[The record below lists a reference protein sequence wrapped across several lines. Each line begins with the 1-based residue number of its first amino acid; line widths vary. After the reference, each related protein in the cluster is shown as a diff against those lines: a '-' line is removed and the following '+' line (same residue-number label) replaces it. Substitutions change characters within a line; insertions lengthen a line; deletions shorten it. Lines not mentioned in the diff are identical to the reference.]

1 MKAKTITVLLTITLL
16 LAFGLVVAESHE
28 GECHAGY
35 LFNAWAR
42 SSIEGAPNSAA
53 FGLLVN
59 LNGEEDTL
67 VSASSDVAETVEL
80 HEMIMGS
87 GDVMQMQ
94 PVEGGIVVPAEG
106 FVELK
111 PGGLHIMLIN
121 LKQPLVAGETFALQ
135 LNFKEAGEVSLT
147 VPIRDVTEMAE
158 GAMMDK
164 PMEGEMTKPM
174 MPAVEWDE
182 ACVGVHVVQPWA
194 RPTIAG
200 TTNSAAYALLVN
212 LTEEDVTLVSAATKA
227 AEVVELH
234 EMIMG
239 ANDVMQMQPVE
250 GGIIVPAGGAVQLMP
265 GGLHMMLI
273 DLTEELKPGDM
284 IEITL
289 KFKDDS
295 EQTLSVPVREMEA
308 EGAGMSMGSG

>member
-1 MKAKTITVLLTITLL
+1 MKAKTIAVLLTVSVLL
-16 LAFGLVVAESHE
+16 VFGLVVAESHE
-28 GECHAGY
+28 GECHAAY

-67 VSASSDVAETVEL
+67 VSASSEVAETVEL

-87 GDVMQMQ
+87 GDVMQMK
-94 PVEGGIVVPAEG
+94 PVEGGIAVPAEG

-121 LKQPLVAGETFALQ
+121 LKQPLVAGEMFELQ
-135 LNFKEAGEVSLT
+135 INFKEAGEVSLT

-158 GAMMDK
+158 GVMMDK
-164 PMEGEMTKPM
+164 PMEGEMAEPM
-174 MPAVEWDE
+174 MPAVEWSED
-182 ACVGVHVVQPWA
+182 CVGVHVVQPWA
-194 RPTIAG
+194 RPSIPG

-234 EMIMG
+234 EMTMG
-239 ANDVMQMQPVE
+239 ANDVMQMNPAE
-250 GGIIVPAGGAVQLMP
+250 GGIVVRAGGAVQLMP
-265 GGLHMMLI
+265 GGLHMMI
-273 DLTEELKPGDM
+273 INLTDELKAGDM
-284 IEITL
+284 LEITL
-289 KFKDDS
+289 KFEDDS
-295 EQTLSVPVREMEA
+295 QQTVSVPVRDMEA
-308 EGAGMSMGSG
+308 EGMPMGSG